1 MGVAVKLVL
10 DTHIWLW
17 WIMQELDRFPAHWS
31 TLIEEADQVL
41 ISPVSC
47 FEVALACK
55 RGRIQLPCTT
65 AEWIQEA
72 LEPAGIEIAPLTP
85 AIACAATAL
94 GEIHKDPFDR
104 IIISTAIHSHAT
116 LLSVDGHFEHYPE
129 LKGVL
134 AEDGAGDRT

>member
-1 MGVAVKLVL
+1 VM
-10 DTHIWLW
+10 
-17 WIMQELDRFPAHWS
+17 
-31 TLIEEADQVL
+31 

-55 RGRIQLPCTT
+55 RGRIQLPCAA

-85 AIACAATAL
+85 VIACAATAL

-104 IIISTAIHSHAT
+104 IIIATAIHSHAT